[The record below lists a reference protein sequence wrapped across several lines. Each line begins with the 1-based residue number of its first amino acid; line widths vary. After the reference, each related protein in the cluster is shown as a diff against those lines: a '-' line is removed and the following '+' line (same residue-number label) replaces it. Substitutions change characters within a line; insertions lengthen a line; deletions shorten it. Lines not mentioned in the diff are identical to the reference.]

1 MVIILLL
8 MIYNFLIIKEC
19 KMTSALGN
27 YKWGIMEVAVMT
39 EKQNLKNGSRSLH
52 LIHVLRKII

>member
-1 MVIILLL
+1 

-39 EKQNLKNGSRSLH
+39 EKQNLKNESRSLH